1 MLRKGGRKM
10 SNRRSD
16 TPPEIDFAEGF
27 SVNSTLLED
36 FRQRRQSVDETSS
49 RQQKP
54 EFHAHKSISN
64 RQNHPESEWKE
75 ADPPGD
81 ASDAAGRISNDFS
94 DSSGME
100 PQNDNAWP
108 SPTNGKGKKSW
119 RVFCLI
125 VLLMIVAIAG
135 VCVVKS
141 IKTKYNGILYGTD
154 SESNV
159 TSSDY
164 SLPVSPADQMK
175 DSSEEVTSTESTQ
188 SGEETKP
195 RYKTLKLGDKNKQ
208 VMKMQ
213 RRLLELGYVSQDS
226 CTGYYGEFTKKRVKL
241 FQTKANLKATG
252 IADAETLERLY
263 ADDAPKY
270 K

>member
-1 MLRKGGRKM
+1 M
-10 SNRRSD
+10 SNSKGD
-16 TPPEIDFAEGF
+16 TPPEMDFAEGF

-36 FRQRRQSVDETSS
+36 FRQRRQSVDATSY

-54 EFHAHKSISN
+54 EFHAHKSISKK
-64 RQNHPESEWKE
+64 QNYPASEWKE
-75 ADPPGD
+75 ADPSGD
-81 ASDAAGRISNDFS
+81 ASEAAERFSNDLS

-100 PQNDNAWP
+100 PQNDNGRP
-108 SPTNGKGKKSW
+108 LPTNGKEKKSW
-119 RVFCLI
+119 RVFCLT
-125 VLLMIVAIAG
+125 VLLMIVAIA
-135 VCVVKS
+135 VVFVVKS
-141 IKTKYNGILYGTD
+141 IKTKNNGFLYGTD

-164 SLPVSPADQMK
+164 SLPVSPADQIT

-188 SGEETKP
+188 SEEESNP

-208 VMKMQ
+208 VLNMQ
-213 RRLLELGYVSQDS
+213 RRLLKLGYMGQES
-226 CTGYYGEFTKKRVKL
+226 CTGYYGEYTKKRVKL

-252 IADAETLERLY
+252 IADSETLERLY

>member
-1 MLRKGGRKM
+1 M

-36 FRQRRQSVDETSS
+36 FRQRRQSVDATSY

-54 EFHAHKSISN
+54 EFHAHKSISKK
-64 RQNHPESEWKE
+64 QNYPASEWKE
-75 ADPPGD
+75 ADPSDD
-81 ASDAAGRISNDFS
+81 ASEAAERFSNDLS

-100 PQNDNAWP
+100 PQNDNGRP
-108 SPTNGKGKKSW
+108 LPTNGKEKKSW
-119 RVFCLI
+119 RVFCLT
-125 VLLMIVAIAG
+125 VLLMIVAIA
-135 VCVVKS
+135 VVFVVKS
-141 IKTKYNGILYGTD
+141 IKTKNNGFLYGTD

-164 SLPVSPADQMK
+164 SLPVSPADQIT

-188 SGEETKP
+188 SEEESNP

-208 VMKMQ
+208 VLNMQ
-213 RRLLELGYVSQDS
+213 RRLLKLGYMGQES
-226 CTGYYGEFTKKRVKL
+226 CTGYYGEYTKKRVKL

-252 IADAETLERLY
+252 IADSETLERLY

>member
-1 MLRKGGRKM
+1 M
-10 SNRRSD
+10 SNRKGD

-36 FRQRRQSVDETSS
+36 FRQRRQSVDATSY

-54 EFHAHKSISN
+54 EFHAHKSISKK
-64 RQNHPESEWKE
+64 QNYPASEWKE
-75 ADPPGD
+75 ADPSDD
-81 ASDAAGRISNDFS
+81 ASEAAERFSNDLS

-100 PQNDNAWP
+100 PQNDNGRP
-108 SPTNGKGKKSW
+108 LPTNGKEKKSW
-119 RVFCLI
+119 RVFCLT
-125 VLLMIVAIAG
+125 VLLMIVAIA
-135 VCVVKS
+135 VVFVVKS
-141 IKTKYNGILYGTD
+141 IKTKNNGFLYGTD

-164 SLPVSPADQMK
+164 SLPVSPADQIT

-188 SGEETKP
+188 SEEESNP

-208 VMKMQ
+208 VLNMQ
-213 RRLLELGYVSQDS
+213 RRLLKLGYMGQES
-226 CTGYYGEFTKKRVKL
+226 CTGYYGEYTKKRVKL

-252 IADAETLERLY
+252 IADSETLERLY